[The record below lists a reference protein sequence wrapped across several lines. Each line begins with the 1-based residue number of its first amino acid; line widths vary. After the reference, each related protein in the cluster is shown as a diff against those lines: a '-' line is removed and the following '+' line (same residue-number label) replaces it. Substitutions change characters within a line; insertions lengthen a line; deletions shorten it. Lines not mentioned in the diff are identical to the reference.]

1 MPNIVMTQPNRGTS
15 IYIQTVTLA
24 GDFFWL
30 NLVVM
35 GLFLLYFPHHSG
47 IDIGLL
53 EKYLVIVNM
62 CYATTSSIF
71 RVQLHQRFTSP
82 ERIIGRISMS
92 VTMYILLFIGISS
105 LLRIYVPRSFFL
117 NCYLILLVLLSTWR
131 IGMRFLVKH
140 FRSIGRNSTT
150 AVIVGGASNARELYE
165 KLTGDPSLGY
175 RVLGVF
181 DDEPLHDFPPSAKW
195 LGHVSA
201 VIPYLRRNAVDTL
214 FCSLPSSK
222 AHAIVPLINHCENN
236 LIHFYSVPNV
246 RNYLH
251 RRMKLE
257 LFDDIPILSI
267 REEPL
272 QSPLNK
278 CVKRAFDLIV
288 STVFLC
294 TVYPFVYLFVGIGIK
309 LTSPGPI
316 YFKQKRSGEG
326 GRIFQCIKFR
336 SMRVNDMADTMQ
348 ATANDPRKTRFGE
361 FLRHSNIDEL
371 PQFINVWKGE
381 MSLVGPRPHMLTH
394 TEMYSRLINKYMV
407 RHLVKPGITGWAQ
420 VTGFRGETK
429 ELSQMEGRVRRDI
442 WYIENWSFL
451 LDLRILYLTVRNI
464 IKGDKQA
471 Y

>member
-1 MPNIVMTQPNRGTS
+1 MTVQPNRETS
-15 IYIQTVTLA
+15 TYIQAVTLV
-24 GDFFWL
+24 GDFIGL
-30 NLVVM
+30 NLVVA
-35 GLFLLYFPHHSG
+35 GLFLLYFPHHLG
-47 IDIGLL
+47 MGIGLL
-53 EKYLVIVNM
+53 EKYLAIANI

-71 RVQLHQRFTSP
+71 RVQLHQRFASP

-92 VTMYILLFIGISS
+92 VTMYILLFIGLSS
-105 LLRIYVPRSFFL
+105 LLRIYVPRGFFL
-117 NCYLILLVLLSTWR
+117 GCYLFLLVSLSTWR
-131 IGMRFLVKH
+131 ISMRFLIKH
-140 FRSIGRNSTT
+140 LRSIGRNSAT

-165 KLTGDPSLGY
+165 KLTSDPSLGY

-181 DDEPLHDFPPSAKW
+181 DDEPLRDFPPSAKW

-201 VIPYLRRNAVDTL
+201 AIPFLRRNTVDTL

-236 LIHFYSVPNV
+236 LIHFYSVPNI

-272 QSPLNK
+272 QSPFNK
-278 CVKRAFDLIV
+278 CIKRAFDLFV

-316 YFKQKRSGEG
+316 YFKQKRSGEN
-326 GRIFQCIKFR
+326 GRIFQCLKFR
-336 SMRVNDMADTMQ
+336 SMRVNDTADTVQ

-361 FLRHSNIDEL
+361 FLRHSNLDEL

-381 MSLVGPRPHMLTH
+381 MSLVGPRPHMLMH